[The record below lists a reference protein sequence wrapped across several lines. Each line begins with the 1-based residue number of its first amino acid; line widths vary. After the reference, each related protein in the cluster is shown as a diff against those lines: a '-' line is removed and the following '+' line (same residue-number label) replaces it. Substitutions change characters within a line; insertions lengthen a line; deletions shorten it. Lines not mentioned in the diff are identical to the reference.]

1 MSLGAARKSA
11 CATGRFLTFGEPAG
25 SRELPHGHGSVFN
38 RSEPPAVVFTISV
51 GAETN
56 SRYMLGALAFG
67 FVDRENEGLP
77 YGGRAERL

>member
-1 MSLGAARKSA
+1 MPLPIFSGILTAAV
-11 CATGRFLTFGEPAG
+11 GR
-25 SRELPHGHGSVFN
+25 GSVFN